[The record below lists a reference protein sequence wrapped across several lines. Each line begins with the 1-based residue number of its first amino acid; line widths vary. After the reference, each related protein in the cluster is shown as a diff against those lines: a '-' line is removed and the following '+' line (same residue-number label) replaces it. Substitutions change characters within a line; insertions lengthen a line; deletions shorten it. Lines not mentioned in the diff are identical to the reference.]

1 MCIEVEIVVR
11 KINIKINNGFRE
23 GRKEGRKEGKK
34 KPIEHI
40 SNHLELLFRRGHL
53 LGQSWLGL
61 AES

>member
-11 KINIKINNGFRE
+11 KINTKKITVLE
-23 GRKEGRKEGKK
+23 KEGRKEGKK